1 MPHNNTSASS
11 FHISCSWQSH
21 NDVQRVRSIQSMKT
35 DINQFNIYF
44 YLFILASKKLHG
56 GHTKRTPHR
65 VCRVMPWTGVAFWP
79 LTRITPIIASSL
91 HLLVGK
97 LCQGGSEHFV
107 LKADITA
114 VSTPHRLNSAGQGCV
129 TVWWFGGGSAGK
141 PWVLHPCGSLL
152 HVPPT

>member
-21 NDVQRVRSIQSMKT
+21 NDVQKLRTIQSMKT

-91 HLLVGK
+91 HLLVGERVNI
-97 LCQGGSEHFV
+97 LSLRLISQQYQQHIISTLQAGGVSQCDGLGEV
-107 LKADITA
+107 LLGNLGSCTHVDVTR
-114 VSTPHRLNSAGQGCV
+114 PH
-129 TVWWFGGGSAGK
+129 
-141 PWVLHPCGSLL
+141 H
-152 HVPPT
+152 